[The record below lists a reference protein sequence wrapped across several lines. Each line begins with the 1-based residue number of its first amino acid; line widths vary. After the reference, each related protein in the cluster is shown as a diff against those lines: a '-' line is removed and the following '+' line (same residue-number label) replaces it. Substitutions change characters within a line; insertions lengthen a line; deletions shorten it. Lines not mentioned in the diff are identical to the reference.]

1 MLNVFVSTEFDGNGA
16 YLNITFNNKL
26 VFIVVFVAKDKLFW
40 ILSHLEKNK
49 LTKKITPCA

>member
-26 VFIVVFVAKDKLFW
+26 LFIVVFVAKDKLFW